1 MATYDQYVQQANDAA
16 VARQTLINRANAERR
31 QAEAM
36 GQAQRIGASI
46 RARPFEQRAAANQL
60 VMNDLTNQLYGAT
73 AAQMGDYAGAAR
85 MVGGAPT
92 APVVAPTAAMTYS
105 NEGRGSNFNAGAQ
118 GTQTIMTDQRTSTPS
133 QRAVSPQRGQAVSKS
148 SVRARGTP
156 STPDVQQTAPV
167 AVQPQA
173 APMPQAIPQA
183 AYDPMYQ
190 GGPVVIAPQNV
201 AYQGGCPSGNCAH
214 NFENV
219 QARAAYLAGGGQM
232 NEFELQKMAERQARY
247 APAFRDAAISSD
259 MGARRTIQSNPAYA
273 QSVAA
278 KIQAGQSPQLA
289 NANTMAEMAGR
300 FGYTN
305 VAIDALPNQVAAANA
320 QSNTIA
326 ANALQ
331 TGAPYQGAPI
341 STGGQYNT
349 NIANPSG
356 IYNYAVDPSSG
367 NATVN
372 FATPGMGQGIGQT
385 TLPQSA
391 VGGLFAN
398 TTPGQVQTGRTNA
411 ATATTKTQTE
421 LAKVQMAND
430 ARRYNT
436 DATTQRQLALRQLG
450 PVPRVSAALTPG
462 QIARDNLAVA
472 KYNQFMQQNPGL
484 NAAQLGII
492 K

>member
-1 MATYDQYVQQANDAA
+1 MDYNALAAQQAEQIAA
-16 VARQTLINRANAERR
+16 YQARQADNLRNAQRTAEMVARNVA
-31 QAEAM
+31 
-36 GQAQRIGASI
+36 
-46 RARPFEQRAAANQL
+46 
-60 VMNDLTNQLYGAT
+60 
-73 AAQMGDYAGAAR
+73 YAGAAAYLQR
-85 MVGGAPT
+85 GTQV
-92 APVVAPTAAMTYS
+92 PVQTTVTPYS
-105 NEGRGSNFNAGAQ
+105 NEGSGANFNAGAQ
-118 GTQTIMTDQRTSTPS
+118 GTQTIMPDQRAIGGTNQSS
-133 QRAVSPQRGQAVSKS
+133 SVAQRQGATPQRGQSVSKA

-156 STPDVQQTAPV
+156 STPDVQQATPA
-167 AVQPQA
+167 AVQSQA
-173 APMPQAIPQA
+173 APMQQAIPQA

-190 GGPVVIAPQNV
+190 GGPVVIAPQN
-201 AYQGGCPSGNCAH
+201 APYQGGCPSGNCAH

-247 APAFRDAAISSD
+247 APAFRDAAASSD
-259 MGARRTIQSNPAYA
+259 MGAMRTIQSNPAYA

-305 VAIDALPNQVAAANA
+305 VAIGALPNQVAAGNA

-349 NIANPSG
+349 NIASPSG
-356 IYNYAVDPSSG
+356 VYNYAVDPSSG

-372 FATPGMGQGIGQT
+372 FATPGMGQGVGQT

-398 TTPGQVQTGRTNA
+398 TTPGQVQTGRSNA
-411 ATATTKTQTE
+411 AAATTKTQTE
-421 LAKVQMAND
+421 LAKVQMTND